1 MDEIVPEPPGGA
13 HNDPDAMAANLKK
26 VIARNLAELLAVPVD
41 RLLELRYEKYR
52 RIGYFLEGRKE
63 VNPRQPAAP
72 RTAATGK
79 PKRKARRAEAPTTA
93 IAAKDEKSVTSG

>member
-1 MDEIVPEPPGGA
+1 
-13 HNDPDAMAANLKK
+13 MAASLKK
-26 VIARNLAELLAVPVD
+26 VIARNLAELLPVPMD

-72 RTAATGK
+72 TAGTAAK
-79 PKRKARRAEAPTTA
+79 PKRKPRPTEASPSA
-93 IAAKDEKSVTSG
+93 AAAKNEKPAANG